1 VSKTTHIQ
9 RGHCCGWSATQ
20 PRSAKLSTAFASF
33 IGMSAEICVRLIE
46 EMVDLKVQQHT
57 EAHLK
62 TTPEIAN
69 VLQMKRETDR
79 RRLEQIR
86 TELARMLG

>member
-1 VSKTTHIQ
+1 
-9 RGHCCGWSATQ
+9 
-20 PRSAKLSTAFASF
+20 
-33 IGMSAEICVRLIE
+33 MNAEIFVQLIE

-62 TTPEIAN
+62 TSSEVAN
-69 VLQMKRETDR
+69 VLAMKRETDR

-86 TELARMLG
+86 RELARMLT